1 MNVKQ
6 LREFINREVVNDS
19 SKIYVED
26 IQSQETY
33 SIKNIMFVVVDVGDD
48 QEQISEEQI
57 HLQLRYH

>member
-33 SIKNIMFVVVDVGDD
+33 SIKNIMFVIVDVGDD